1 MISVD
6 EAFDRGQT
14 RRLQFEYVEREAL
27 FAKRLVDRPRLHLGP
42 TKFAQI
48 LERRSRSLGVSCES
62 LALGGDKGIATQ
74 RVGQAAVEKPQI
86 LRLAYSGAPRNKCG
100 HLWLCGKG
108 ITMDMGGLGL
118 KGQAGMRVM
127 KTDMAG
133 AAVAAGAVFA
143 AARLRLPVNVTAA
156 VALAENAIGPAAM
169 APGDLIRYPDGPTVE
184 VTDTDS
190 EGRLILA
197 DLCLMAAAHGAST
210 VLTIGTLTE
219 LISWSIGRDRAGLQ
233 TRSEGLSTQLQAA
246 GLRSGEPVW
255 HLPIPTEHRS
265 LMDGGWVDLIN
276 SAGPAYGGIQP
287 ALFLERFIGGLQWG
301 HLEICGPSFI
311 QEWGGTSATGY
322 GVGLLVEFMR
332 GLEPSEVGN
341 D

>member
-74 RVGQAAVEKPQI
+74 RVGQAAVEMPQI
-86 LRLAYSGAPRNKCG
+86 LRIAYSGAPRDRRG

-108 ITMDMGGLGL
+108 VTMDTGGLGL
-118 KGQAGMRVM
+118 KGQAGMRAM

-143 AARLRLPVNVTAA
+143 AARLQLPVNVTAA
-156 VALAENAIGPAAM
+156 VALAENAIGPTAM

-190 EGRLILA
+190 EGRLVLA

-233 TRSEGLSTQLQAA
+233 TRSEGLARQLQAA
-246 GLRSGEPVW
+246 GSRSGEPIW
-255 HLPIPTEHRS
+255 HLPIPSEHRS
-265 LMDGGWVDLIN
+265 LMDGGWVDLVN

-287 ALFLERFIGGLQWG
+287 ALFLERFIGGLEWG
-301 HLEICGPSFI
+301 HLEICGPSFV

-332 GLEPSEVGN
+332 GIESSEGGS